1 MSVGFSYTPEKLQH
15 AGISV
20 YLFHW
25 QDMKNPEIK
34 MLLKNC
40 RLMDKHIRDGH
51 KLIVHCHAGQGRTA
65 LVIAT
70 YLMYSN
76 VTHTVDE
83 TISFIR
89 KSRPKCLK
97 HKFNR
102 TFLVEVEEELKLIRH
117 IFPSKENKSKLSL
130 KQTLAN

>member
-1 MSVGFSYTPEKLQH
+1 M
-15 AGISV
+15 
-20 YLFHW
+20 
-25 QDMKNPEIK
+25 
-34 MLLKNC
+34 
-40 RLMDKHIRDGH
+40 
-51 KLIVHCHAGQGRTA
+51 
-65 LVIAT
+65 IAT

-102 TFLVEVEEELKLIRH
+102 NFLAEVEEELAKIRH
-117 IFPSKENKSKLSL
+117 IFPSSKNQDKLSL
-130 KQTLAN
+130 KQILANQKLLLHGNEHLDR